1 MSWFERIFR
10 RRRLEDDLAEELRE
24 HIEERTEQIMRLEN
38 LSRSEARQA
47 ALRAFGNPTLIQT
60 RSREVWEW
68 SRLETLLADLKL
80 VARRLSRSP
89 GFTLTVLL
97 TLSIG
102 IGANTAVFSVV
113 DSILLKPLPY
123 PQSDRLVTLSLQAPG
138 AAGLTSFRDG
148 LLLSPSLFLTFAAHN
163 RTFQSLGV
171 WGAGTANLTGIA
183 QPEEVHVITVSSGLL
198 ETLAV
203 PPLAGRWL
211 NADDHKPNGSKS
223 VMIGYGFWQRQF
235 GGQHSVIGQAIRLD
249 TQSWQI
255 VGIMP
260 RGFKVVDSEFD
271 VLRPSPSSFDPRH
284 QIMEG
289 FAWNGVGRLK
299 NGVATAQANA
309 DITSLIPVWMDSW
322 SDGPRSNPH
331 FFEIWRITAALK
343 PLKQQVIGS
352 IGNVLWLVMGT
363 IGVVMLIVCTN
374 VANLLLVRADSR
386 QQELAVRA
394 ALGAGRGRIARE
406 LIFESLALG
415 AVGGAA
421 GIAVAYAA
429 LGLLSA
435 IGPANLPRLSEI
447 SLSPESLCF
456 TAGLAIFSGLFFGSI
471 VSLKY
476 SRVGPGTALRGS
488 SRTASAGRDRHRSQ
502 NVLVVAQVAM
512 ALVLLVCAGLM
523 MRSFAVLLNTQPGF
537 STPEHLQTMR
547 VAILQSI
554 ASDPVV
560 VTRTQNEIAD
570 KLAQLPGVSSV
581 GYAADVPMDGLEP
594 NWNSIFVQGRDSW
607 GAKSTLPMRL
617 FNYTSPNYF
626 HSMGSRL
633 IAGREF
639 TWDDVYN
646 QRPVGILSE
655 NLARELFGSAQAAI
669 GKQITYFQ
677 PMPWHEVIGV
687 VEDARH
693 NGVDA
698 PAPAIVYWPTMSQ
711 NLFGPEPLDAV
722 RGVTFVV
729 RSQRA
734 GSESL
739 MQEMQQAVWQINGE
753 LPVSGLRTMQE
764 IDSKSLA
771 RTSFTLTML
780 GIAAVLALALG
791 VVGIY
796 GVISY
801 SVSQRTREMGI
812 RIALGAQK
820 GELRWLFVRSALVLT
835 GIGLVI
841 GLGAAAAATQL
852 MRALLF
858 GVGPL
863 DPLSFALMALVLV
876 AAAALASYLPAS
888 RVSAIN
894 PAAVLKAE

>member
-1 MSWFERIFR
+1 MNWFERIFR
-10 RRRLEDDLAEELRE
+10 SRRLDEDLAEELLE
-24 HIEERTEQIMRLEN
+24 HIDERTEQIMRLEN
-38 LSRSEARQA
+38 LSRPEARQA
-47 ALRAFGNPTLIQT
+47 ALRAFGNPTLVQT

-68 SRLETLLADLKL
+68 SRLEALLTDLKL

-89 GFTLTVLL
+89 GFLITALL

-113 DSILLKPLPY
+113 DSVLLKPLPY

-148 LLLSPSLFLTFAAHN
+148 LLLSASMFLTFSEHN
-163 RTFQSLGV
+163 RAFQSLGV
-171 WGAGTANLTGIA
+171 WNAGTANLTGIG

-211 NADDHKPNGSKS
+211 NADDQKPHASKS
-223 VMIGYGFWQRQF
+223 VMVGYGFWQRQF
-235 GGQHSVIGQAIRLD
+235 GGQRSVIGQTVRLD
-249 TQSWQI
+249 SQSWQI

-271 VLRPSPSSFDPRH
+271 VLRPSPSSFDPSH

-299 NGVATAQANA
+299 NGVAIGQADA
-309 DITSLIPVWMDSW
+309 DISSLVPVWMDSW
-322 SDGPRSNPH
+322 SDGPGTNSH
-331 FFEIWRITAALK
+331 FFDIWRITAALK

-363 IGVVMLIVCTN
+363 IGIVMLIVCTN

-406 LIFESLALG
+406 LIFESLVLG

-421 GIAVAYAA
+421 GIPVAFAA
-429 LGLLSA
+429 LRLLSV

-447 SLSPESLCF
+447 SLSLESLCF

-476 SRVGPGTALRGS
+476 SRTGPAAALRGS

-523 MRSFAVLLNTQPGF
+523 IRSFAVLLNTQPGF
-537 STPEHLQTMR
+537 SAPEHLQTMR
-547 VAILQSI
+547 VAILPSI
-554 ASDPVV
+554 ASDPVA
-560 VTRTQNEIAD
+560 VTRMQNQIAD

-581 GYAADVPMDGLEP
+581 GYAANLPMDGLEP
-594 NWNSIFVQGRDSW
+594 NWNSILVKGRDPW
-607 GAKSTLPMRL
+607 GAKTTLPMRL

-626 HSMGSRL
+626 HTMGSRI

-646 QRPVGILSE
+646 QRPVSILSE

-669 GKQITYFQ
+669 GRQITYFQ
-677 PMPWHEVIGV
+677 PMPWHQIIGV

-698 PAPAIVYWPTMSQ
+698 PAPAIVYWPTMSS
-711 NLFGPEPLDAV
+711 NLYGPEPLDAV
-722 RGVTFVV
+722 RGVTFAV
-729 RSQRA
+729 RSPRA
-734 GSESL
+734 GSVAL
-739 MQEMQQAVWQINGE
+739 TQEMQQAVWQINGE

-764 IDSKSLA
+764 IDSISLA
-771 RTSFTLTML
+771 RISFTLTML
-780 GIAAVLALALG
+780 GIAAVLALSLG
-791 VVGIY
+791 VIGIY
-796 GVISY
+796 GVIAY

-812 RIALGAQK
+812 RIALGAQN
-820 GELRWLFVRSALVLT
+820 GELRWLFVRSALALT
-835 GIGLVI
+835 GLGLTI
-841 GLGAAAAATQL
+841 GLGAAAAVAQL
-852 MRALLF
+852 MRSLLF
-858 GVGPL
+858 GVRPL
-863 DPLSFALMALVLV
+863 DPLSFAMMALVLV
-876 AAAALASYLPAS
+876 TAAALASYLPAS
-888 RVSAIN
+888 RISAIN
-894 PAAVLKAE
+894 PADVLKAE

>member
-1 MSWFERIFR
+1 MNWFEKLLLRSR
-10 RRRLEDDLAEELRE
+10 VDRDLRE
-24 HIEERTEQIMRLEN
+24 EMQGHIDERTEQIMRLEG
-38 LSRSEARQA
+38 LSRADARQA
-47 ALRAFGNPTLIQT
+47 ALRAFGNPTLVET
-60 RSREVWEW
+60 RSREVWAW
-68 SRLETLLADLKL
+68 SRLEALLTDLKV

-89 GFTLTVLL
+89 GFAVTVLL

-113 DSILLKPLPY
+113 DSVLLKPLPY
-123 PQSDRLVTLSLQAPG
+123 RQSDRLVTLSLQAPG

-148 LLLSPSLFLTFAAHN
+148 LLLSPSLFLTFAEHN

-171 WGAGTANLTGIA
+171 WRAGTANLTGIT
-183 QPEEVHVITVSSGLL
+183 QPEEVHSIVVSSGML

-211 NADDHKPNGSKS
+211 NADDQKPNGSRS
-223 VMIGYGFWQRQF
+223 VMISYGFWQRQF
-235 GGQHSVIGQAIRLD
+235 GGQRSAIGQTIRLD

-260 RGFKVVDSEFD
+260 RGFKVVDTEFD
-271 VLRPSPSSFDPRH
+271 VLRPCPSCFDPSH

-289 FAWNGVGRLK
+289 FGWYGVGRMK
-299 NGVATAQANA
+299 SGVSISQADA

-322 SDGPRSNPH
+322 SDGPASNSH
-331 FFEIWRITAALK
+331 FFETWRITGAIK
-343 PLKQQVIGS
+343 PLKEQVIGS

-363 IGVVMLIVCTN
+363 IGMVMLIVCTN

-386 QQELAVRA
+386 QSELAVRA
-394 ALGAGRGRIARE
+394 ALGAGPGRIARE
-406 LIFESLALG
+406 LIFESLVLG
-415 AVGGAA
+415 TVGGAG

-429 LGLLSA
+429 LRLLSA
-435 IGPANLPRLSEI
+435 IGPVDLPRLSEI
-447 SLSPESLCF
+447 SLNLESMCF
-456 TAGLAIFSGLFFGSI
+456 TAGLSIFSGIFLGSI

-476 SRVGPGTALRGS
+476 SRVGPGAAVRGS

-537 STPEHLQTMR
+537 SNPKDLQTMR

-554 ASDPVV
+554 ASDPVA
-560 VTRTQNEIAD
+560 VTRMQNQIAD

-581 GYAADVPMDGLEP
+581 GYAANVPMDGLEP
-594 NWNSIFVQGRDSW
+594 NWNSIFVQGRDGW

-626 HSMGSRL
+626 HTMGARV

-639 TWDDVYN
+639 TWDDVYG
-646 QRPVGILSE
+646 QRPVVLLSE
-655 NLARELFGSAQAAI
+655 NLARELFGSAQAAV
-669 GKQITYFQ
+669 GRQVTYFQ
-677 PMPWHEVIGV
+677 PMPWHEVIGI

-698 PAPAIVYWPTMSQ
+698 PAPAIVYWPTMSA
-711 NLFGPEPLDAV
+711 NLYGPEPLDAV
-722 RGVTFVV
+722 RAVTFVV
-729 RSQRA
+729 RSASA

-739 MQEMQQAVWQINGE
+739 AQEMQQAVWQINAE

-764 IDSKSLA
+764 VDSKSLA

-780 GIAAVLALALG
+780 GIAAALALALG
-791 VVGIY
+791 VIGIY

-801 SVSQRTREMGI
+801 SVSLRMREMGI

-820 GELRWLFVRSALVLT
+820 GELRWLFVRSAMALT

-841 GLGAAAAATQL
+841 GLGAAAGVARM
-852 MRALLF
+852 MRVLLF
-858 GVGPL
+858 GVQPL
-863 DPLSFALMALVLV
+863 DPLSFAMMALVMV

-888 RVSAIN
+888 RVSTIN
-894 PAAVLKAE
+894 PADVLKAE

>member
-1 MSWFERIFR
+1 MSWLERIFR
-10 RRRLEDDLAEELRE
+10 RRLDDDLAEELQE

-47 ALRAFGNPTLIQT
+47 ALRAFGNPTLVQT
-60 RSREVWEW
+60 RSREVWQW
-68 SRLETLLADLKL
+68 PRLETLLVDLKL

-89 GFTLTVLL
+89 GFAITVLL

-113 DSILLKPLPY
+113 DSVLLKPLPY
-123 PQSDRLVTLSLQAPG
+123 PQPDRLVTLSLQAPG

-148 LLLSPSLFLTFAAHN
+148 LLLSPSMFLTFAEHN
-163 RTFQSLGV
+163 RAFQSLGV
-171 WGAGTANLTGIA
+171 WSAGTANLTGIT

-211 NADDHKPNGSKS
+211 NADDQKPQASKS
-223 VMIGYGFWQRQF
+223 VILGYGFWQRQF
-235 GGQHSVIGQAIRLD
+235 GGQRSVLGQTIRLD

-271 VLRPSPSSFDPRH
+271 VLRPAPSAFDPRH

-299 NGVATAQANA
+299 NGVTLNQADA
-309 DITSLIPVWMDSW
+309 DITRLIFVWMDSW
-322 SDGPRSNPH
+322 TDGPGSNPH
-331 FFEIWRITAALK
+331 FFENWRITGVLQ

-363 IGVVMLIVCTN
+363 IGMVMLIVCTN

-415 AVGGAA
+415 VVGGAG
-421 GIAVAYAA
+421 GIGVAYGA
-429 LGLLSA
+429 LRLLSA

-447 SLSPESLCF
+447 SLSVASLCF
-456 TAGLAIFSGLFFGSI
+456 TVGLAVFSGLFFGAI

-476 SRVGPGTALRGS
+476 ARLGPGAALRAS

-523 MRSFAVLLNTQPGF
+523 MRSFAVLLNTRPGF
-537 STPEHLQTMR
+537 SDPEHLQTMR
-547 VAILQSI
+547 VEILQSI
-554 ASDPVV
+554 VSDPVA
-560 VTRTQNEIAD
+560 VTRTQNEIVD
-570 KLAQLPGVSSV
+570 KLARLPGVSSV
-581 GYAADVPMDGLEP
+581 GYAAGVPMDGLEP

-607 GAKSTLPMRL
+607 GAKTTLPMRL
-617 FNYTSPNYF
+617 FNYVSPNYF
-626 HSMGSRL
+626 HALGSR
-633 IAGREF
+633 IVAGREF
-639 TWDDVYN
+639 TWNDIYD
-646 QRPVGILSE
+646 QRPVSILSE

-677 PMPWHEVIGV
+677 PVPWHQVIGV
-687 VEDARH
+687 VEDAHH
-693 NGVDA
+693 NGVDV
-698 PAPAIVYWPTMSQ
+698 PAPPIVYWPTMSP
-711 NLFGPEPLDAV
+711 NLYGIQPLNSV

-729 RSQRA
+729 RSRRA

-739 MQEMQQAVWQINGE
+739 TQEMQQAVWQIHSE
-753 LPVSGLRTMQE
+753 LPVSGIRTMHE
-764 IDSKSLA
+764 IASKSMA

-780 GIAAVLALALG
+780 GIAAALALALG
-791 VVGIY
+791 VIGIY

-812 RIALGAQK
+812 RIALGAPK
-820 GELRWLFVRSALVLT
+820 HGLRWLFVRSALVLT
-835 GIGLVI
+835 GVGLLI
-841 GLGAAAAATQL
+841 GLGAAAVVARM
-852 MRALLF
+852 MRSLLF
-858 GVGPL
+858 GVQPF
-863 DPLSFALMALVLV
+863 DPLSFAVMALVLV
-876 AAAALASYLPAS
+876 AAAALAGFVPALRIS
-888 RVSAIN
+888 TIN
-894 PAAVLKAE
+894 PADVLKAE